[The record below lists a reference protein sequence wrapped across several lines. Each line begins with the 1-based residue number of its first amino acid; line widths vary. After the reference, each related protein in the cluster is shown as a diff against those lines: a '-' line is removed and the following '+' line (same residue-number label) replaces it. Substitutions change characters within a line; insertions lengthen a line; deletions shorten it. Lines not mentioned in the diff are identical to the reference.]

1 MHLVRLLAAA
11 ALAALV
17 SAFPASAGEGPLPP
31 APENLAQSWVAYFHL
46 SGHVFRVGD
55 TVTGTVTIPP
65 IGDCGKGHRC
75 VTRFYGLGGAGLRP
89 VGPCHMKHRT
99 CRWKAVE
106 ETEGWQTMVM
116 QIENDVGAAH
126 SDDYYLVV
134 DPNTYVLDGTVF
146 SKTSTKGVAGVQLKI
161 AGKKKVTATTN
172 GSGYYSVALKQGAY
186 AVTPFK
192 AGEKGKFAPARASVT
207 VTSKGARRDFLLK
220 RAFRSDLYGVTKNG
234 GQVASGD
241 RIGGADDEV
250 SYVGK
255 DWDPEGDPVQVYW
268 NDVKIGEHSGAG
280 ELGGKWRLPVFPD
293 DSCRGRLKAV
303 QGEVVKTLALR
314 AAKAGAVVF
323 ADKDVTA
330 GLFRGERVDAV
341 SEARKLRSKSVLC
354 EGEGASVGEK
364 GAAIWV
370 TDRAF
375 FVENRPKG
383 IRIRGTVSS
392 PGAAM
397 ALSGGRSM
405 SFAVRGA
412 DPRSYDTAGRGIVQ
426 QISGTLEGSIAF
438 EGLLRGTGNVRVTVP
453 LRLAG
458 AVLFVDGDLT
468 LEQGVSGVGA
478 IIVTGS
484 VTVRG
489 LVDLV
494 TDNVVALLA
503 GGNLLLYGK

>member
-1 MHLVRLLAAA
+1 MHRARLLAATA
-11 ALAALV
+11 LVALAAAL
-17 SAFPASAGEGPLPP
+17 PASGGEGPLPP

-75 VTRFYGLGGAGLRP
+75 VNGFYGL
-89 VGPCHMKHRT
+89 VGPGLEPIGPCDMKHRT
-99 CRWKAVE
+99 CRWKAVG

-116 QIENDVGAAH
+116 QISNDVGPAH
-126 SDDYYLVV
+126 SDDYYMVV
-134 DPNTYVLDGTVF
+134 DPNTYVLDGTVE
-146 SKTSTKGVAGVQLKI
+146 SRTSSKGVPGVRLRI
-161 AGKKKVTATTN
+161 AGKKRVTATTN
-172 GSGYYSVALKQGAY
+172 GSGYYAVALKKGRY
-186 AVTPFK
+186 RITPFK
-192 AGEKGKFAPARASVT
+192 AGEKGKFAPARASVV
-207 VTSKGARRDFLLK
+207 VTTKGAKRDFLLK
-220 RAFRSDLYGVTKNG
+220 RAFRSDFFGVTKNG

-268 NDVKIGEHSGAG
+268 NDVKLGEHSGVG
-280 ELGGKWRLPVFPD
+280 EFGNKWRLPVFTD
-293 DSCRGRLKAV
+293 NSCRGRLKAV

-330 GLFRGERVDAV
+330 GLFRGDRVDAV
-341 SEARKLRSKSVLC
+341 SGARRLRSKAVLC
-354 EGEGASVGEK
+354 EGEGASVGAK

-370 TDRAF
+370 TDTAF

-383 IRIRGTVSS
+383 VRIRGTVSS
-392 PGAAM
+392 PAAAM
-397 ALSGGRSM
+397 ALSGGRSI

-412 DPRSYDTAGRGIVQ
+412 DPRSYDTAGKGLVQ
-426 QISGTLEGSIAF
+426 QIPGTVEGSPVF
-438 EGLLRGTGNVRVTVP
+438 NGLLRGTGSVRVTGP
-453 LRLAG
+453 LRLDG
-458 AVLFVDGDLT
+458 AVLFVDGDLM

-478 IIVTGS
+478 IIATGS

-489 LVDLV
+489 PVDLV
-494 TDNVVALLA
+494 TDNIVAMLA